1 MGDVP
6 FELANDI
13 AATRPLDV
21 LCCSLCCVNEPS
33 SPAMSSQ
40 SHKMAGPHSSSTSKS
55 GSEEIELTAR
65 FSEQMAQLCMS
76 YDYSDVTF
84 IVENEKLPAHRVIL
98 AARSEYFRALLYGG
112 LSETNQ
118 NEIHL
123 KIPLKAFKA
132 LLKYIYSGNMSL
144 TQMKEENILD
154 TLGLANQYGFTD
166 LEIAISDY
174 LRQVLSLNNV
184 CAILDAAKLFG
195 LEGLT
200 NVCHSFLD
208 RNAGEILQHE
218 TFRNLSQD
226 AICSLLMRDSFFAPE
241 VQIFQAVYDWCKC
254 NADSGNIETIVSKVR
269 FSLMSLEQLLH
280 VVRPSGIL
288 DPDHLL
294 DAIAE
299 KTASTQLPYRGAL
312 WPEEN
317 VACNKFN
324 SRTVQ
329 GELRSALLDGDTISY
344 DMEKGYTRHSI
355 NDTGESQGIIVELG
369 KLFIIN
375 HIKILLWDRDTRS
388 YSYYVEVSVNQT
400 NWDRVVDHTEY
411 YCRSWQYLYFPSR
424 AVRYIRLVGTHNTV
438 NKVFHVVALEAMYTE
453 KVMPI
458 INGIVAPSYNV
469 ATVDRSATVVEGVSR
484 TRNVLLNGDV
494 KNYDWDSGYTCHQLG
509 SGVILVQLG
518 QPYWVDSLRLL
529 LWDCD
534 DRSYSFYI
542 ETSTNLKQW
551 DMVVDKRDEL
561 LKSWQHFTFDPK
573 IVVYIKIVGT
583 HNTANEIFHCVHFE
597 CPSQDPKYLKSEQR
611 DGALSLA
618 IAGGSS
624 QTLIGGSLSLA
635 SASAMGLEPN
645 ESTIS
650 TSRESTVSTRE
661 LVD

>member
-1 MGDVP
+1 
-6 FELANDI
+6 
-13 AATRPLDV
+13 
-21 LCCSLCCVNEPS
+21 
-33 SPAMSSQ
+33 MS
-40 SHKMAGPHSSSTSKS
+40 GPHVPCSSSTSSKTAV
-55 GSEEIELTAR
+55 EEIELTAR

-112 LSETNQ
+112 LSESTQ

-144 TQMKEENILD
+144 AQMKEENILD

-184 CAILDAAKLFG
+184 CAILDAAKLFA

-200 NVCHSFLD
+200 SVCHYFLD
-208 RNAGEILQHE
+208 RNAEAILQHE
-218 TFRNLSQD
+218 TFKSLSQD
-226 AICSLLMRDSFFAPE
+226 AICSLLSRDSFFAPE
-241 VQIFQAVYDWCKC
+241 VQIFQAVHDWC
-254 NADSGNIETIVSKVR
+254 NFNSEGGNIEAVVSKVR
-269 FSLMSLEQLLH
+269 FSLMTLEQLLH

-299 KTASTQLPYRGAL
+299 KTASKLLPYRGAL

-324 SRTVQ
+324 SRTIQ

-355 NDTGESQGIIVELG
+355 SENNDNQQGIIVELG

-375 HIKILLWDRDTRS
+375 HIKILLWDRDTRC

-400 NWDRVVDHTEY
+400 NWDRVVDHTDY

-424 AVRYIRLVGTHNTV
+424 AVRYIRLMGTHNTV
-438 NKVFHVVALEAMYTE
+438 NKVFHVVALEAMFTE
-453 KVMPI
+453 KTTPVV
-458 INGIVAPSYNV
+458 NGIMAPSYNV

-509 SGVILVQLG
+509 SGVILIQLG
-518 QPYWVDSLRLL
+518 QPYWIGSLRLL

-542 ETSTNLKQW
+542 ESSTNLKQW
-551 DMVVDKRDEL
+551 DMIVDKRKDL
-561 LKSWQHFTFDPK
+561 LKSWQHFVFDPRV
-573 IVVYIKIVGT
+573 VVYIKIVGT

-597 CPSQDPKYLKSEQR
+597 CPSQDPKFLKSDAR
-611 DGALSLA
+611 DGLLSLA
-618 IAGGSS
+618 LAASNGNNGNNAGEAGLLALEMYAMGAGGGAA
-624 QTLIGGSLSLA
+624 GGLA
-635 SASAMGLEPN
+635 AVLEPQP
-645 ESTIS
+645 S

>member
-1 MGDVP
+1 
-6 FELANDI
+6 
-13 AATRPLDV
+13 
-21 LCCSLCCVNEPS
+21 
-33 SPAMSSQ
+33 MSSQ
-40 SHKMAGPHSSSTSKS
+40 SHKMAGPHSSSSSKS

-76 YDYSDVTF
+76 HDYSDVTF

-112 LSETNQ
+112 LSESNQ

-144 TQMKEENILD
+144 AQMKEENILD

-195 LEGLT
+195 LENLT
-200 NVCHSFLD
+200 NVCHSFFD
-208 RNAGEILQHE
+208 RNAEEILRHE
-218 TFRNLSQD
+218 SFKTLSED
-226 AICSLLMRDSFFAPE
+226 SICSLLMRDSFFAPE
-241 VQIFQAVYDWCKC
+241 VQIFLAVFDWCKY
-254 NADSGNIETIVSKVR
+254 NGASVNVESVVSKVR
-269 FSLMSLEQLLH
+269 FSLMTLDQLLH

-299 KTASTQLPYRGAL
+299 KTATVQLPHRGGI

-317 VACNKFN
+317 VACAKLN
-324 SRTVQ
+324 SRTIQ

-355 NDTGESQGIIVELG
+355 SDNGESQGIVVELG
-369 KLFIIN
+369 QMFLIN
-375 HIKILLWDRDTRS
+375 HIKILLWDRDSRS
-388 YSYYVEVSVNQT
+388 YSYFVEVSVNQT
-400 NWDRVVDHTEY
+400 NWDRVVDYTDY
-411 YCRSWQYLYFPSR
+411 YCRAWQYLFFPTR

-438 NKVFHVVALEAMYTE
+438 NKVFHVVALEAMFTE
-453 KVMPI
+453 KTTPVV
-458 INGIVAPSYNV
+458 NGILAPSFNV

-518 QPYWVDSLRLL
+518 QPYWIGSLRLL

-551 DMVVDKRDEL
+551 DMVVDKRNDL

-573 IVVYIKIVGT
+573 VVVYIKIVGT
-583 HNTANEIFHCVHFE
+583 QNTANEIFHCVHFE
-597 CPSQDPKYLKSEQR
+597 CPSQDPKYIKSDARE
-611 DGALSLA
+611 GPLSLA
-618 IAGGSS
+618 FNISNSAGSS
-624 QTLIGGSLSLA
+624 TFSAAAA
-635 SASAMGLEPN
+635 SATTASVGNVSLEANAEPQP
-645 ESTIS
+645 S
-650 TSRESTVSTRE
+650 TSRESNVSTRE

>member
-1 MGDVP
+1 
-6 FELANDI
+6 
-13 AATRPLDV
+13 
-21 LCCSLCCVNEPS
+21 
-33 SPAMSSQ
+33 MSSQ
-40 SHKMAGPHSSSTSKS
+40 SHKMSGPHQSTASKPV
-55 GSEEIELTAR
+55 SEEIALTAQ

-76 YDYSDVTF
+76 NDYSDVTF

-112 LSETNQ
+112 LSESHQ
-118 NEIHL
+118 DEIHL

-144 TQMKEENILD
+144 AQMKEENILD

-195 LEGLT
+195 LDGLI

-218 TFRNLSQD
+218 TFKSLSEES
-226 AICSLLMRDSFFAPE
+226 ICSLLMRDSFFAPE
-241 VQIFQAVYDWCKC
+241 VQIFQAVDEWSKY
-254 NADSGNIETIVSKVR
+254 NGEGVNVEAVVSKVR
-269 FSLMSLEQLLH
+269 FSLMTLEQLLH

-294 DAIAE
+294 DAIAD

-317 VACNKFN
+317 VACKEFS

-329 GELRSALLDGDTISY
+329 GEYRPALLDGDTNSY
-344 DMEKGYTRHSI
+344 DMDKGYTRHSI
-355 NDTGESQGIIVELG
+355 SDTGVSPGIIVQLG
-369 KLFIIN
+369 KMFIIN

-388 YSYYVEVSVNQT
+388 YSYYVEVSVDQA
-400 NWDRVVDHTEY
+400 NWERVVDHTDY
-411 YCRSWQYLYFPSR
+411 FCRSWQFLYFPSR

-438 NKVFHVVALEAMYTE
+438 NNIFHVVALEAMYTE
-453 KVMPI
+453 KTIPVV
-458 INGIVAPSYNV
+458 NGIVAPHSNV

-518 QPYWVDSLRLL
+518 QPYWIGSLRLL

-534 DRSYSFYI
+534 ERSYSFYI

-551 DMVVDKRDEL
+551 DMVVDKKNEL

-597 CPSQDPKYLKSEQR
+597 CPSQDPKYVKNNMR
-611 DGALSLA
+611 DGMLLLGLTGSSLQPA
-618 IAGGSS
+618 IAGSS
-624 QTLIGGSLSLA
+624 ALAA
-635 SASAMGLEPN
+635 SASASPETTEPQP
-645 ESTIS
+645 S

>member
-1 MGDVP
+1 
-6 FELANDI
+6 
-13 AATRPLDV
+13 
-21 LCCSLCCVNEPS
+21 
-33 SPAMSSQ
+33 
-40 SHKMAGPHSSSTSKS
+40 MAGPHPLSALTAACNASSVTKA
-55 GSEEIELTAR
+55 GIAGCEEIELTGR

-84 IVENEKLPAHRVIL
+84 IVEDEKLPAHRVIL

-112 LSETNQ
+112 LSESTQ
-118 NEIHL
+118 HEIHL

-132 LLKYIYSGNMSL
+132 LLKYIYSGSMSL
-144 TQMKEENILD
+144 SQMKEENILD

-166 LEIAISDY
+166 LEMAISDY

-218 TFRNLSQD
+218 TFRTLSED
-226 AICSLLMRDSFFAPE
+226 SICSLLLRDSFFAPE

-254 NADSGNIETIVSKVR
+254 NADGRSVDNVVSKVR
-269 FSLMSLEQLLH
+269 FSLMTLEQLLG

-317 VACNKFN
+317 VACNKF
-324 SRTVQ
+324 SSKTIQ
-329 GELRSALLDGDTISY
+329 GELRSALLDGDTLSY

-355 NDTGESQGIIVELG
+355 SDNGDSQGIIVELG
-369 KLFIIN
+369 KMFIIN
-375 HIKILLWDRDTRS
+375 HVRVLLWDRDTRS

-400 NWDRVVDHTEY
+400 SWERVVDHSDY

-438 NKVFHVVALEAMYTE
+438 NKVFHVVALEAMFTE
-453 KVMPI
+453 KVVPVV
-458 INGIVAPSYNV
+458 NGIVAPNFNV
-469 ATVDRSATVVEGVSR
+469 ATVDKSATVVEGVSR

-518 QPYWVDSLRLL
+518 QPYWINSLRLL

-551 DMVVDKRDEL
+551 DMVVDKRNDL

-573 IVVYIKIVGT
+573 VVVYIKIVGT

-597 CPSQDPKYLKSEQR
+597 CPSQDPKYVKSGETLSIALAVAQAS
-611 DGALSLA
+611 GA
-618 IAGGSS
+618 AGS
-624 QTLIGGSLSLA
+624 TVAAPVALA
-635 SASAMGLEPN
+635 SALADAGEPQP
-645 ESTIS
+645 S